1 MLPVVYPVL
10 LSMMPTE
17 VTEEIKIQY
26 PPIECLLY
34 TFHQTASR
42 VPGFLHTLCGIRIN
56 TGQPECKLDEDHTE
70 KLADLK
76 LRLKVL
82 SSQANDF
89 IKKLQQVEAKL
100 GQTKAE
106 DDAAKKELATKKSA
120 CKQSQVTCPQCRTH
134 GVCSQRGSHPS
145 SWRTGRRQSSRGS
158 PWPRLGRSVRRRA
171 ARGVAAAAVGASSR
185 VAARGSRVPVGSRR
199 RAPQGGRGGRGGMRG
214 GHAGRHARAG
224 TRTQLRPEELWC
236 AVQRAVPR

>member
-1 MLPVVYPVL
+1 M
-10 LSMMPTE
+10 
-17 VTEEIKIQY
+17 
-26 PPIECLLY
+26 
-34 TFHQTASR
+34 
-42 VPGFLHTLCGIRIN
+42 PGFLHTLCGIRIN

-120 CKQSQVTCPQCRTH
+120 CKQSQVTCRNVARMASALNEQSPKFLADGEAPVLSWKPMAQAGQKRAAEGGQGGSRRPRWGPAAGWRQEAAGCRWEAAGGTS
-134 GVCSQRGSHPS
+134 G
-145 SWRTGRRQSSRGS
+145 W
-158 PWPRLGRSVRRRA
+158 
-171 ARGVAAAAVGASSR
+171 ARGVAAACGAACGAACEGGDADATEARGVVVCCSARCASLKVGAALSERNLS
-185 VAARGSRVPVGSRR
+185 
-199 RAPQGGRGGRGGMRG
+199 
-214 GHAGRHARAG
+214 
-224 TRTQLRPEELWC
+224 
-236 AVQRAVPR
+236 